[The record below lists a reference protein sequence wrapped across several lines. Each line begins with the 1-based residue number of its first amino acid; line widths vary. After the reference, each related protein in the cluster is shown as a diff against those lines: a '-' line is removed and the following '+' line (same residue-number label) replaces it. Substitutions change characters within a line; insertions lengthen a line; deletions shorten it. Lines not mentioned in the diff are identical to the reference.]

1 MNHRAFKLNKFSAN
15 RYQIVVIKQ
24 FSKRLSITASC
35 LLLIPGL
42 PSLAQSGMESL
53 EMATGRSAEVSANKL
68 SSVDTNTDVTNSP
81 QTLLSHFTP
90 ANAAPLQDIPD
101 NSPLPATGS
110 GLEIAPE
117 TAPILIAQTSASCTS
132 CGSILDPVLLM
143 GSASQKKNKS
153 LLTDSLWGNLILEL
167 AYQRD
172 KELAKLAKRM
182 NLVNLGTNASIG
194 AIALGTLGQGV
205 GALATLNPPSG
216 HEDSYGPG
224 IVGTTL
230 STVTIMTFAARMYF
244 NHKMQKDVQE
254 RQIAIRTQVESVL
267 NHLERSDSKC
277 PDAQK
282 DLTELIGER
291 ASHEWLQ
298 LWQSSHQLAMT
309 HPPRVTLNT
318 TGSALAKGR

>member
-1 MNHRAFKLNKFSAN
+1 VL
-15 RYQIVVIKQ
+15 IKQ
-24 FSKRLSITASC
+24 LSKRLSVIASC
-35 LLLIPGL
+35 LLVIPGV

-53 EMATGRSAEVSANKL
+53 EMATGRSADASAEKQSSPDSIIDGTTTGSSTLVSHL
-68 SSVDTNTDVTNSP
+68 
-81 QTLLSHFTP
+81 TP
-90 ANAAPLQDIPD
+90 ANTAVPLHGLPDSTQLPTTSAAT
-101 NSPLPATGS
+101 TGS

-117 TAPILIAQTSASCTS
+117 APILIAQASASCTA
-132 CGSILDPVLLM
+132 CGSMLDPVLLM

-194 AIALGTLGQGV
+194 AIAVGTLGQGV
-205 GALATLNPPSG
+205 AALSTLNPPTG

-224 IVGTTL
+224 ILGTTL

-244 NHKMQKDVQE
+244 NHKMQKDVQD

-291 ASHEWLQ
+291 ASREWLQ

-318 TGSALAKGR
+318 TGSALLKGK

>member
-1 MNHRAFKLNKFSAN
+1 
-15 RYQIVVIKQ
+15 
-24 FSKRLSITASC
+24 
-35 LLLIPGL
+35 
-42 PSLAQSGMESL
+42 MESL
-53 EMATGRSAEVSANKL
+53 EMATGRSAEASAEKQLAADSNTGDA
-68 SSVDTNTDVTNSP
+68 SS
-81 QTLLSHFTP
+81 QTLLSHLTP
-90 ANAAPLQDIPD
+90 ANAAAPLQGLPD
-101 NSPLPATGS
+101 SSQLPTTTATTGS
-110 GLEIAPE
+110 GLETAPE
-117 TAPILIAQTSASCTS
+117 APILIAQASASCTA

-172 KELAKLAKRM
+172 KEMAKLGKRM

-194 AIALGTLGQGV
+194 AIAVGTLGQGV
-205 GALATLNPPSG
+205 AALGTLNPPTG

-224 IVGTTL
+224 ILGTTL

-244 NHKMQKDVQE
+244 NHKMQKDVQD

-291 ASHEWLQ
+291 ASREWLQ

-309 HPPRVTLNT
+309 HAPRVTLNT
-318 TGSALAKGR
+318 TGSALMKGK

>member
-1 MNHRAFKLNKFSAN
+1 VL
-15 RYQIVVIKQ
+15 IKQ
-24 FSKRLSITASC
+24 FSKRLSVLASC
-35 LLLIPGL
+35 FLLLPGL
-42 PSLAQSGMESL
+42 PSFAQGGMDSL
-53 EMATGRSAEVSANKL
+53 EMATGRSANVGGEKQVSA
-68 SSVDTNTDVTNSP
+68 DTDVTPDSK
-81 QTLLSHFTP
+81 TLLSHLTP
-90 ANAAPLQDIPD
+90 VNAAPSQDLPD
-101 NSPLPATGS
+101 SSQSPATSS

-117 TAPILIAQTSASCTS
+117 AAPILIAQASASCTS

-143 GSASQKKNKS
+143 GSASQKKNRS

-182 NLVNLGTNASIG
+182 NIVNLGTNASIG
-194 AIALGTLGQGV
+194 SIAVGTLGQGV
-205 GALATLNPPSG
+205 AALSTLNPPTG

-224 IVGTTL
+224 ILGTTL
-230 STVTIMTFAARMYF
+230 STVTIMTFVARMYF
-244 NHKMQKDVQE
+244 NHKMQKDVQD

-282 DLTELIGER
+282 NLTDLIGER
-291 ASHEWLQ
+291 ASREWLQ

-309 HPPRVTLNT
+309 HPPRVTLNAS
-318 TGSALAKGR
+318 GSALAKGR